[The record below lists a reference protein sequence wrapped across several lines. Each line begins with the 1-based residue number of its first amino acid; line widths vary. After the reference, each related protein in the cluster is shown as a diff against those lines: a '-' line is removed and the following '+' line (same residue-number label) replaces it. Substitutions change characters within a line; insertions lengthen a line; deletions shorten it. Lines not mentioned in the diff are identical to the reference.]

1 MRIEDLVD
9 IVAFTNNKVNL
20 TNNVHSNLSNKSKE
34 IDNNSLSHGKQDQ
47 NTPNDSKARKHR
59 RTANQITKDF

>member
-9 IVAFTNNKVNL
+9 LVAFTNNKVNL
-20 TNNVHSNLSNKSKE
+20 ANQANSNISNKSKE

-47 NTPNDSKARKHR
+47 NTPNDGKARKHR
-59 RTANQITKDF
+59 RTAN

>member
-34 IDNNSLSHGKQDQ
+34 VDNNSLSHGKQDQ

>member
-20 TNNVHSNLSNKSKE
+20 TNNVHSNLSNKSKDV
-34 IDNNSLSHGKQDQ
+34 DNNSLSHGKQDQ

>member
-1 MRIEDLVD
+1 M
-9 IVAFTNNKVNL
+9 NHG
-20 TNNVHSNLSNKSKE
+20 HSNMSNKSKE
-34 IDNNSLSHGKQDQ
+34 VDNNSLSHGKQDQ